1 MFFTFY
7 VCMYVS
13 EAVVEGT
20 FLRDNVQSA
29 SNYHKIS
36 RMALVSSQ
44 RGLFCDDN
52 LLTLHYPSNY
62 TATYQKINKE
72 IWNIDL
78 NSFDYVSLL
87 WETST
92 L

>member
-1 MFFTFY
+1 
-7 VCMYVS
+7 MYVS

-29 SNYHKIS
+29 SNYHKIYPEW
-36 RMALVSSQ
+36 LLYHP
-44 RGLFCDDN
+44 RGVYFVMIIYWLCIIPLITL
-52 LLTLHYPSNY
+52 LLTK
-62 TATYQKINKE
+62 KINKE